1 MQQNEV
7 IGHISVML
15 GEVLNYLKPKDG
27 DVILDGT
34 FGAGGYT
41 KKILDSCNCKV
52 IGIDRDENVKSFV
65 DEVKDKYKER
75 FEFFNI
81 KFSEIKD
88 VVGENS
94 LDAIVLDLGVSS
106 MQLDS
111 AERGFSFNK
120 EAPLR
125 MTMGKNEFDA
135 YTVVNKFK
143 EEDLA
148 NIIYK
153 YGEENK
159 SRVIAK
165 KIVTKRRNR
174 YLKTTTELAEIVRS
188 CFNAKSRI
196 DNATKTFQAIRIFVN
211 NELGELESILFD
223 SIKLLKSG
231 GRLIVVSFHS
241 LEDRIVK
248 DFFNK
253 YGNLKLG
260 KINKYK
266 EELEKNAVFNILTK
280 KPVLVSEVEANSN
293 RRARSAKLRGAI
305 KC

>member
-1 MQQNEV
+1 MQGELSE
-7 IGHISVML
+7 HISVML
-15 GEVLNYLKPKDG
+15 NEVLNCLKPKDG
-27 DVILDGT
+27 DIILDGT

-52 IGIDRDENVKSFV
+52 IGIDRDENVMNFV
-65 DEVKDKYKER
+65 NNVKEKYKER
-75 FEFFNI
+75 FDFFNI

-88 VVGENS
+88 VIKENS
-94 LDAIVLDLGVSS
+94 LDGIVLDLGVSS
-106 MQLDS
+106 MQLDN

-120 EAPLR
+120 EAPLK

-135 YTVVNKFK
+135 YTVINKFK

-165 KIVTKRRNR
+165 KIVAKRRNR
-174 YLKTTTELAEIVRS
+174 YLKTTTELAEVVRS
-188 CFNAKSRI
+188 CFNTKSKI
-196 DNATKTFQAIRIFVN
+196 DNATRTFQAIRIYVN
-211 NELGELESILFD
+211 NELKELETILFD
-223 SIKLLKSG
+223 SMKLLKNG
-231 GRLIVVSFHS
+231 GRLVVVSFHS

-248 DFFNK
+248 NFFNE
-253 YGNLKLG
+253 YGDLKLG

-266 EELEKNAVFNILTK
+266 DEREKPIFNVITK
-280 KPVLVSEVEANSN
+280 KPILVSKVEINSN
-293 RRARSAKLRGAI
+293 KRSRSAKLRGAV

>member
-1 MQQNEV
+1 MQNELN
-7 IGHISVML
+7 GHISVML
-15 GEVLNYLKPKDG
+15 NEVLDCLKPKDN
-27 DVILDGT
+27 DIILDGT

-52 IGIDRDENVKSFV
+52 IGVDRDENVEVFA

-75 FEFFNI
+75 FSFLNT

-88 VVGENS
+88 NIEENS
-94 LDAIVLDLGVSS
+94 LDGIVLDLGVSS
-106 MQLDS
+106 MQLDN

-120 EAPLR
+120 EAPLS
-125 MTMGKNEFDA
+125 MTMGKNDFDA

-148 NIIYK
+148 DIIYK

-165 KIVTKRRNR
+165 KIVARRKNR
-174 YLKTTTELAEIVRS
+174 YLKTTTELAEVVRS
-188 CFNAKSRI
+188 CFNTRSKI
-196 DNATKTFQAIRIFVN
+196 DNATKTFQAIRIYVN
-211 NELGELESILFD
+211 NELKELETILFD

-231 GRLIVVSFHS
+231 GRLVVVSFHS

-248 DFFNK
+248 NFFNE
-253 YGNLKLG
+253 YGDLKLG

-266 EELEKNAVFNILTK
+266 NEIKTPIFNVITK
-280 KPVLVSEVEANSN
+280 KPILVSEVEANSN
-293 RRARSAKLRGAI
+293 KRSRSAKLRGAI